1 MAEGKKRTTSTKKKT
16 ASSKKRGAT
25 GGGSDDY
32 NRSELRSGD
41 APREGFVSG
50 STFDLKRIR
59 YSAIRGLAIFEGDIV
74 VGTVEQMDALTGE
87 HGESDLPISGI
98 PVQPTPIEVRGI
110 DISDSG
116 EADASELVSAV
127 VIAGD
132 RFRWPGRLVPY
143 EIHPDLPRKNRVTE
157 AIKHWEEKTSIR
169 FVKRTKTNAAKYP
182 NYVSFEAKNGCFSQ
196 VGMRGGKQVIS
207 LGTGCERGQAIH
219 EIGHTVGLWHE
230 QSREDRATFVR
241 VVWANIQ
248 SGMEHN
254 FDQHIADGDDI
265 GPYDYVSI
273 MHYPALAFTRNGQPT
288 LIPIKAGAQIGQR
301 NGLSKNDIK
310 AVESIYRK
318 VKPAK
323 P

>member
-1 MAEGKKRTTSTKKKT
+1 MAADKKRASKKKT
-16 ASSKKRGAT
+16 ASSKKRGAA
-25 GGGSDDY
+25 GGDSEDY
-32 NRSELRSGD
+32 NRSELRSAD
-41 APREGFVSG
+41 VPREGFVSG

-59 YSAIRGLAIFEGDIV
+59 YSAIRGLAIFEGDII
-74 VGTVEQMDALTGE
+74 VGTVEQMEALTGE
-87 HGESDLPISGI
+87 HGDSDLPVSGI

-110 DISDSG
+110 AISGG
-116 EADASELVSAV
+116 EADEGQIAAAV
-127 VIAGD
+127 AITGD
-132 RFRWPGRLVPY
+132 RFRWPGRVVPY
-143 EIHPDLPRKNRVTE
+143 EIHPKLPRKNRVTE
-157 AIKHWEEKTSIR
+157 AIKHWEDKTSIC

-182 NYVSFEAKNGCFSQ
+182 NYVSFEAQNGCFSQ

-207 LGTGCERGQAIH
+207 LGEGCERGQAIH
-219 EIGHTVGLWHE
+219 EIGHAVGLWHE

-248 SGMEHN
+248 AGREHN

-265 GPYDYVSI
+265 GPYDYGSI
-273 MHYPALAFTRNGQPT
+273 MHYPALAFSRNGQPT

-301 NGLSKNDIK
+301 DGLSKGDIA
-310 AVESIYRK
+310 AVETIYRK